1 MDLSLPDIFN
11 PNTWSD
17 PKGWLY
23 LAANVGIWSAYLSIP
38 ATMLWF
44 IIRRRQD
51 IPFLRAFWLFTFFI
65 LLGGS
70 IHLMNIINFWH
81 PMHALSNFIL
91 LTTALTSWVT
101 VLVIIRVLP
110 QAIRFK
116 SPVQYEK
123 IIADRTLALTI
134 SNQNLSKLN
143 KDIDNFVYAA
153 SHDLKSPVNN
163 LEGLLKI
170 LHEKPHPNHEAM
182 EIILRMDFCI
192 NRMKKTINGLTDI
205 IKVEKS
211 AFEDIENNDIKEII
225 EEVIREN
232 ESLFLQAGTEIIYSL
247 EVETIWYTRIG
258 LKSILYNLIINAV
271 KYRSASK
278 KPIIKIITRKNDRQV
293 FLEIEDNGMGIDLAK
308 YGSKLFGLF
317 KRFHDHVEGSGLGLY
332 MIKRLIE
339 DRGGKIDVKS
349 APEHGSTFTVTFN

>member
-1 MDLSLPDIFN
+1 MDFYLSDIFN
-11 PNTWSD
+11 SKTWSD
-17 PKGWLY
+17 PKGWIY
-23 LAANVGIWSAYLSIP
+23 IAANAGIWSAYFSIP
-38 ATMLWF
+38 VTMLWF
-44 IIRRRQD
+44 IIRRRED
-51 IPFLRAFWLFTFFI
+51 IPFPRAFWLFTFFI
-65 LLGGS
+65 LLGGTT
-70 IHLMNIINFWH
+70 HLMNIINFWR
-81 PMHALSNFIL
+81 PMHAMSNFIL
-91 LTTALTSWVT
+91 LITALTSWFT

-134 SNQNLSKLN
+134 SNHNLSKLN

-170 LHEKPHPNHEAM
+170 LNENPPHDQQTQ
-182 EIILRMDFCI
+182 EIILRMNFCI

-225 EEVIREN
+225 EEVIKEN
-232 ESLFLQAGTEIIYSL
+232 ESIFVESGTEIIYNL
-247 EVETIWYTRIG
+247 EVDTIWYTRIG

-271 KYRSASK
+271 KYRSATRM
-278 KPIIKIITRKNDRQV
+278 PVIKIATRKISSQV
-293 FLEIEDNGMGIDLAK
+293 FLEIEDNGMGIDLTK
-308 YGSKLFGLF
+308 YGMKLFGLF

-349 APEHGSTFTVTFN
+349 APENGSTFTVTFN